1 MGCNSLNS
9 PSLGSASGRPG
20 TMGDIISR
28 LTFTVNT
35 WNNIDSGVTLSVN
48 VECQTF
54 NTPVNVPA

>member
-1 MGCNSLNS
+1 MGCNS

-20 TMGDIISR
+20 TMGDITSR

-35 WNNIDSGVTLSVN
+35 WYNIDSGVTLSVN